1 MCNVCTYLADCTSCS
16 ALLYT
21 TLSLAML
28 PTIQYTIASQPN
40 SCYKLSLICSEIIT
54 LPSTTSSDS
63 DHQLSSQV
71 ESHFGLS
78 LARHTF
84 RYIFTYVFLNF
95 CSFVLLL
102 YPVPIRLCWC
112 MMLCLFYLR
121 KQRIQF
127 HNLCLWWD
135 RMRRG
140 MRRLNV

>member
-1 MCNVCTYLADCTSCS
+1 MCNVCTYLTDCTSCS

-84 RYIFTYVFLNF
+84 RYIFTYVFFEFLFF
-95 CSFVLLL
+95 CVIVVLSTHS
-102 YPVPIRLCWC
+102 PVLVYDVMFI
-112 MMLCLFYLR
+112 LFT
-121 KQRIQF
+121 KTTNSIA
-127 HNLCLWWD
+127 
-135 RMRRG
+135 
-140 MRRLNV
+140 